1 MADQAALDLEDRRRE
16 RRETVAYATVAVFGL
31 LCTTAALI
39 AALSHGIPRWLVIAG
54 YVGGGIVIVPLFA
67 FLWLN
72 IVPAAFSWL
81 VQGPLVTFVTVVRK
95 DEALAIFPT
104 IIGPVQALLFFVS
117 GELLDDKTLK
127 ITLGVIVGALSVVGG
142 IFALLAK
149 NRAMYFCGLG
159 AVVLSLIPV
168 VVIAGRYQQWVGLL
182 SGDLLHQIAVIG
194 SLVASIFAL
203 IIAAASW
210 RSVGHH

>member
-1 MADQAALDLEDRRRE
+1 MADQVALGLEDRRRE
-16 RRETVAYATVAVFGL
+16 RRQIVAYVTAAVFGL

-39 AALSHGIPRWLVIAG
+39 AALSHGIPQWLVIAG
-54 YVGGGIVIVPLFA
+54 FIGAGFVIIPLFA

-81 VQGPLVTFVTVVRK
+81 VQGPLVSFVTVVRK

-117 GELLDDKTLK
+117 GELLDDKALK
-127 ITLGVIVGALSVVGG
+127 VTLGVTVGALSVVGG

-149 NRAMYFCGLG
+149 NKAMYFCGLG

-168 VVIAGRYQQWVGLL
+168 VLVACRYQQWSGLL
-182 SGDLLHQIAVIG
+182 SGDLLHQVAVIG
-194 SLVASIFAL
+194 SLVASVFAL
-203 IIAAASW
+203 IIVAASW